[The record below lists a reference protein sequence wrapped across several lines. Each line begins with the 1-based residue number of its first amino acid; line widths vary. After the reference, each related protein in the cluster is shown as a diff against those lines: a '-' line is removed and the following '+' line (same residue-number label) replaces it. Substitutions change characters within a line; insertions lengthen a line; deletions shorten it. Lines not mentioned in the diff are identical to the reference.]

1 MSGAAGQ
8 NSRPRGLGVAA
19 VIQVLEQEGWQFEER
34 LGRGGFGE
42 VYRARVGN
50 FLRAV
55 RISFDPVSDP
65 SAGKEQQILQELAN
79 LQLITHPRLVSL
91 IDYKVRLGHLVTVWE
106 LADEPVR
113 DLARLLEVYRQRNQ
127 AGIPRNKLI
136 RYLWHLAEAI
146 DFLNSRGL
154 YHRDIKPENCLLFQG
169 EVKVADFG
177 LTRFASATQT
187 RLTTTIAGTIG
198 YAPPEAWDGRHH
210 PTCDL
215 YALAVMYVYLLTGR
229 HPFGV
234 GASKVTPIGVIE
246 RQRRGEWDLQ
256 GLDGKEA
263 AWAKWALRAD
273 PQHYF
278 DQGARA
284 WGRGLD
290 QGQKPCWVL

>member
-55 RISFDPVSDP
+55 RISFDPVTDP

-113 DLARLLEVYRQRNQ
+113 DLARLLEVYRQRDQ
-127 AGIPRNKLI
+127 AGIPRNVLI
-136 RYLWHLAEAI
+136 RHLWHVAEAI

-169 EVKVADFG
+169 EVKLTDFG
-177 LTRFASATQT
+177 LTRFASVSQT
-187 RLTTTIAGTIG
+187 RLSTGPSGTIG
-198 YAPPEAWDGRHH
+198 YAPPETWEGKHH

-215 YALAVMYVYLLTGR
+215 YALAVMYAYLATGR

-256 GLDGKEA
+256 GLSENEA
-263 AWAKWALRAD
+263 EWVKSALHPD
-273 PQHYF
+273 PQ
-278 DQGARA
+278 A
-284 WGRGLD
+284 
-290 QGQKPCWVL
+290 